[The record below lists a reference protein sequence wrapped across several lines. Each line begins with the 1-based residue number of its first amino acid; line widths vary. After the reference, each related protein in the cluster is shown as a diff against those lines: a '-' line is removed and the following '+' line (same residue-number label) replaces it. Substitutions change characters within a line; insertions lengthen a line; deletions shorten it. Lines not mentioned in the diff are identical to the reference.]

1 MADHPVDPVM
11 RGTNPVTRSPSMR
24 QAVDRDRAELEQRL
38 RRKVDW
44 RLCTIAGLLCSLN
57 LLDSGLLSS
66 AAVTS
71 MLTDLDLDQGSR
83 FSVAIF
89 IFTIAGVIFQLPCTL
104 AVRLFGPRVW
114 FASITFVFGLLT
126 LCTAFIHTARQM
138 IALRVLLGIAMSGIY
153 PGLTYLISTWY
164 LRREQ
169 QLRFAFLQ
177 AGEVTVLATG
187 TLLNFGL
194 NHLDGKAGLAGW
206 RWMYLVQGLITC
218 VLGIITYWWMVD
230 FPEDSAHSFK
240 FLTLRESQIAAARIQ
255 DDRADLQPEP
265 FSWARILDCLK
276 DVKIYGFACMFF
288 LLNLVSTSLSYFL
301 PIILQGGMGFTPNQ
315 AILLSVPPYYYAAI
329 PVIVTSLTADKLRLR
344 GPFITLNALCI
355 IVGFLM
361 FGLPQSTQVTARYI
375 GTFIATGA
383 YVSNWAALNAYQANN
398 IVGQWKRA
406 VTAATVTAFNGL
418 GGVAGSY
425 IVRQVEA
432 PLYQTAVWVSVGSQ
446 VLLILIVGVFTLYFY
461 RANQQQKRCER
472 VIQHVADFRYTY

>member
-1 MADHPVDPVM
+1 
-11 RGTNPVTRSPSMR
+11 MR

-230 FPEDSAHSFK
+230 FPEDSQHSFK

-288 LLNLVSTSLSYFL
+288 LLNLVSTGLSYFL
-301 PIILQGGMGFTPNQ
+301 PIILERGMGFTPNQ
-315 AILLSVPPYYYAAI
+315 AILLSVPVSI
-329 PVIVTSLTADKLRLR
+329 KSWKL
-344 GPFITLNALCI
+344 N
-355 IVGFLM
+355 
-361 FGLPQSTQVTARYI
+361 
-375 GTFIATGA
+375 
-383 YVSNWAALNAYQANN
+383 
-398 IVGQWKRA
+398 
-406 VTAATVTAFNGL
+406 
-418 GGVAGSY
+418 
-425 IVRQVEA
+425 
-432 PLYQTAVWVSVGSQ
+432 
-446 VLLILIVGVFTLYFY
+446 
-461 RANQQQKRCER
+461 
-472 VIQHVADFRYTY
+472 